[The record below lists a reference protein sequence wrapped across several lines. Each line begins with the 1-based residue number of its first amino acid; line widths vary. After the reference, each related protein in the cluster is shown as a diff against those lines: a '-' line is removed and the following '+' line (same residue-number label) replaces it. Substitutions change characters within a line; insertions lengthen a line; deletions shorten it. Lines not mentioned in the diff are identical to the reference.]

1 MPKMK
6 TNSSVKK
13 RFKLTGSGKLMRRKA
28 GLRHI
33 LTKKSKDVKKQL
45 GHGTEVAKGDQHRIL
60 RMLGK

>member
-1 MPKMK
+1 
-6 TNSSVKK
+6 
-13 RFKLTGSGKLMRRKA
+13 MRRKE

-45 GHGTEVAKGDQHRIL
+45 GHNAEVAKGDQHRIL